1 MTYYRQ
7 EPEEEPGGCREA
19 FVLTRAA
26 FGVLMWPLL
35 AMLGAMVGLGI
46 LLYLFFVNP
55 LLALIPVGLLIVVLF
70 VLARW
75 EKKRLLPP
83 KP

>member
-1 MTYYRQ
+1 
-7 EPEEEPGGCREA
+7 
-19 FVLTRAA
+19 
-26 FGVLMWPLL
+26 
-35 AMLGAMVGLGI
+35 MVGLGI